1 MRRHRHRINYSLRL
15 CRMRLAISNSQ
26 VSSCVSYAARRI
38 EEEIEAIERTKRD
51 LAALRASITA
61 SCQEIPGYSP
71 SPQPWSEAEV
81 ESLIT
86 GRRKGRSF
94 LELAD
99 ELGRSAGRCTSRYH
113 HEIRK
118 RNLAKQK
125 RRKLAARGAV

>member
-1 MRRHRHRINYSLRL
+1 
-15 CRMRLAISNSQ
+15 MRLAITNSA

-38 EEEIEAIERTKRD
+38 EEEMEAIERTKRD
-51 LAALRASITA
+51 TAALRAAIIA
-61 SCQEIPGYSP
+61 SCQEIPGYNP
-71 SPQPWSEAEV
+71 NPEPWSEAEV
-81 ESLIT
+81 ESLIK

-99 ELGRSAGRCTSRYH
+99 ELGRDAGRCKSRYH

-125 RRKLAARGAV
+125 RRRLAARGAK

>member
-1 MRRHRHRINYSLRL
+1 
-15 CRMRLAISNSQ
+15 MRLAISNSQ

-38 EEEIEAIERTKRD
+38 E
-51 LAALRASITA
+51 
-61 SCQEIPGYSP
+61 
-71 SPQPWSEAEV
+71 WSEAEV
-81 ESLIT
+81 ESLIK

-99 ELGRSAGRCTSRYH
+99 ELGRDAGRCKSRYH

-125 RRKLAARGAV
+125 RRRLAARGAK